1 MSAGQKRA
9 GKRKSQSGRTPR
21 RSARKAV
28 TSPRSG
34 APLPISIDSILEE
47 CVSATSLIEVTL
59 HSLEAREIGHPEQ
72 EVLKRAL
79 KVIWSVYDWIDNRRP
94 RHARDD
100 KEVES

>member
-1 MSAGQKRA
+1 MSAVRKGA
-9 GKRKSQSGRTPR
+9 GKRKFP
-21 RSARKAV
+21 SARISRNTRNAAV
-28 TSPRSG
+28 FPRPGG
-34 APLPISIDSILEE
+34 AQPVSIDSILEE

>member
-1 MSAGQKRA
+1 VSAGQKGG
-9 GKRKSQSGRTPR
+9 GKRTSTSARTSRNARKVAISPR
-21 RSARKAV
+21 RGGARPV
-28 TSPRSG
+28 
-34 APLPISIDSILEE
+34 SIDSILEE

-79 KVIWSVYDWIDNRRP
+79 KVFWSVYDWIDNRRP

>member
-1 MSAGQKRA
+1 VSAVRKGA
-9 GKRKSQSGRTPR
+9 GKRKFP
-21 RSARKAV
+21 SARISRNTRNAAV
-28 TSPRSG
+28 FPRPGG
-34 APLPISIDSILEE
+34 AQPVSIDSILEE